1 MAALHLEERCQM
13 YRAAKETQEPKQV
26 AQWKQSY
33 PLEVDMEEVLVDC
46 TRSEEATENKLAGL
60 TLMIPDLAQ

>member
-1 MAALHLEERCQM
+1 M

>member
-1 MAALHLEERCQM
+1 M

-33 PLEVDMEEVLVDC
+33 PLEVDMEEVRVDC